1 MSSSGVE
8 MDEAAIYAMMADAKK
23 QKPKQQGAAK
33 KGKMSKTAVSEEER
47 RNMVLLGVKKKKECE
62 AKALNV
68 VEKLADP
75 GVDREW
81 LRDAVCLS
89 GSYNE
94 IPINIKKNL
103 LFQCRL
109 LHPGYYQ
116 DATEERTCDELCG
129 YPLCD
134 AALGEKAKTTKKY
147 HISARDK
154 RVYDLTERKNFCSDL
169 CFKAS
174 NFLKAQG
181 RDSPIFKNYS
191 YFGFLTRFLNK

>member
-1 MSSSGVE
+1 

-89 GSYNE
+89 GSYGE
-94 IPINIKKNL
+94 IPIYIYKKKTFFFSAASCIPVTTRTQPRSGRAMNSA
-103 LFQCRL
+103 
-109 LHPGYYQ
+109 
-116 DATEERTCDELCG
+116 ATRSATL
-129 YPLCD
+129 P
-134 AALGEKAKTTKKY
+134 
-147 HISARDK
+147 SARRQRPPRSTTSRPAIK
-154 RVYDLTERKNFCSDL
+154 GSTTSRS
-169 CFKAS
+169 
-174 NFLKAQG
+174 G
-181 RDSPIFKNYS
+181 RTFAVTSALRHPTF
-191 YFGFLTRFLNK
+191 